1 MDHLLTDSTAIHYK
15 NIRYQNPPYSNSD
28 IDKDNNNSNI
38 NINNNIINKKIVKLK
53 SKPPNIIQPTKFH
66 TPWHSDHIYNKSLEM
81 IEKQESI
88 LQRKER
94 SIKKLRLKLINSQKK
109 SRRQALKIKE
119 LKNKIMELMVQNA
132 NKVSCSDCVG
142 KHYLP

>member
-1 MDHLLTDSTAIHYK
+1 MNDLLTNSSVIHY
-15 NIRYQNPPYSNSD
+15 QNESPQSNNKF
-28 IDKDNNNSNI
+28 IKANNRP
-38 NINNNIINKKIVKLK
+38 LA
-53 SKPPNIIQPTKFH
+53 KFN

-132 NKVSCSDCVG
+132 NNRKSCSDCEG
-142 KHYLP
+142 KHFLCHGVEIE